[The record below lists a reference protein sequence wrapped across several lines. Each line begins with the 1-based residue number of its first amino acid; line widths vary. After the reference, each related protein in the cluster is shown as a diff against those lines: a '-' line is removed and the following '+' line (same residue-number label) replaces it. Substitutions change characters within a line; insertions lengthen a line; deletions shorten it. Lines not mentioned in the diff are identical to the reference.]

1 MNIAVIAVSPQGITI
16 AEQLKAEWQEQLTIF
31 STHQHSS
38 VESIRNIKEHVDAH
52 FGDYSAWV
60 FIGAMGIC
68 IRTIAEHV
76 QHKYHDPAV
85 INIDST
91 GRFVVSVL
99 SGHVGGANELTEHIA
114 SLLGA
119 QAVVSTQT
127 DNTGLWALDLFS
139 RKYGWAQVNNM
150 GGLNKPIALYTNGKP
165 TALLLEVR
173 DKFTLELERTHA
185 EHVDIYYKREDLDES
200 KYELILVVSPCVYET
215 SKPCIQYIPK
225 SLALGLGC
233 RYQCAPKDIPEY
245 ICNEIRRLGY
255 YPEAIKRIGTID
267 LKKDEPLLK
276 EMLQLLNIEEADIY
290 TSEDLAPVEIKNPSD
305 YVFKVT
311 GVYGVA
317 ESASRLSARMGS
329 IVIEKQKGM
338 LHDGNDFT
346 FAVSID
352 RAYESRG
359 HIEIVGAGPGDP
371 DLCSIRGRAFLEI
384 ADLILYA
391 GSLVPRALTTCHKP
405 GATVRSSADMN
416 LEEQFALMKEFYDK
430 GLLVVRLHTGDPC
443 IYGAIQEQMAFF
455 DEYDMSYHITPG
467 ISSFQAA
474 AAALR
479 SQFTIPEKTQT
490 IILTRGEGR
499 TPMPEKE
506 KLHMLARSQSTMCIF
521 LSAGIVDDVQAQLLE
536 HYPEDTPVAACY
548 HLTWPDERIYRGQL
562 KDLAK
567 LVHDNKLTLTTM
579 LVIGEAIDNRK
590 GLSRLYADEFKH
602 LFRK

>member
-150 GGLNKPIALYTNGKP
+150 EGLNKPIALYTNGKP

-200 KYELILVVSPCVYET
+200 KYELILVVSPRVYET

-276 EMLQLLNIEEADIY
+276 EMLQLLKIEEADIY

-352 RAYESRG
+352 RTYERRG